1 MHPSSY
7 RNWPLTGTLQGGLQL
22 KDPTGPVSCRPRAA
36 VVVATVTC
44 SGRMC
49 PVVTVK
55 EYLLVQR
62 YGVRGGGVLSVM
74 LLDGNG
80 FDQKQPPFSHTHTL
94 MHG

>member
-22 KDPTGPVSCRPRAA
+22 KDPTGPISCRPRVA

-62 YGVRGGGVLSVM
+62 YGVRGGGYCL
-74 LLDGNG
+74 
-80 FDQKQPPFSHTHTL
+80 
-94 MHG
+94 